1 MIKKLWE
8 KFKEWA
14 DSEPDVIYA
23 KDYSDGKGSD
33 TVMAAALKAA
43 SEELHRK
50 QVEMEKINLLKSVK
64 QTKKNLKLLDEIH
77 SKIKAEAADPARPIR
92 G

>member
-8 KFKEWA
+8 KFK
-14 DSEPDVIYA
+14 
-23 KDYSDGKGSD
+23 DYSDDKGPD

-50 QVEMEKINLLKSVK
+50 QVEMEKINLLKNIK
-64 QTKKNLKLLDEIH
+64 QTKKT
-77 SKIKAEAADPARPIR
+77 
-92 G
+92 